1 MMIVNWC
8 CMFKTG
14 GESVD
19 HLLLHCMVARDIV
32 TCMGVIWSIM
42 GHVEDGGANAL
53 LFERD
58 FSKPL

>member
-32 TCMGVIWSIM
+32 TRVGVIWSIM